1 MVMTTVTEQNGFKNV
16 STLHME
22 NNYGLTE
29 ILANLLTE
37 LNRTGFH
44 IPDILPVYM
53 VEHISNLWMGQ
64 FYRCYHSLN
73 IGE

>member
-44 IPDILPVYM
+44 IPDILPV
-53 VEHISNLWMGQ
+53 
-64 FYRCYHSLN
+64 
-73 IGE
+73 